1 MEWLWDI
8 SIWSSLLTLTV
19 LEIVL
24 GIDNIVFLTL
34 LVGKVPEHQRNFAR
48 QFGLLAAMGTRILLL
63 MSVAWLARLVAP
75 LFEVMGHSVSGRDL
89 VLLLGGLFL
98 IYKAVME
105 IHGSLE
111 GGEEIHGPKHMASQ
125 LPLVIAQIA
134 VIDIIFSL
142 DSVITAVGLA
152 DHLWVMIAAI
162 VIAIGVMMIA
172 AKPIGEFVEEHPTV
186 KMLALS
192 FLVLVGVALVAEGTG
207 HEMPKGYLYFAMAFS
222 FLVEMLNLRLRRK
235 VAPVQL
241 HQIYGEINQERQG
254 RQETGS
260 DSVQ

>member
-8 SIWSSLLTLTV
+8 NIWSSLLTLTV

-24 GIDNIVFLTL
+24 GIDNIIFLTL
-34 LVGKVPEHQRNFAR
+34 LVGEVPAHKRGAAR

-63 MSVAWLARLVAP
+63 MSVAWLARLVQP
-75 LFEVMGHSVSGRDL
+75 LFTVLGHPVSGRDL

-98 IYKAVME
+98 IYKAVSE
-105 IHGSLE
+105 IHASLE
-111 GGEEIHGPKHMASQ
+111 GGEEIHSPKYMATM

-152 DHLWVMIAAI
+152 DHLWVMITAI
-162 VIAIGVMMIA
+162 VIAIGIMMFA
-172 AKPIGEFVEEHPTV
+172 ARPIGDFVEKHPTI
-186 KMLALS
+186 KMLALA

-222 FLVEMLNLRLRRK
+222 FMVEMLNLRLRRK
-235 VAPVQL
+235 NAPVHL
-241 HQIYGEINQERQG
+241 HQVYDEISSK
-254 RQETGS
+254 ETTAGK
-260 DSVQ
+260 DQLQ

>member
-24 GIDNIVFLTL
+24 GIDNIIFLTL
-34 LVGKVPEHQRNFAR
+34 LVGKVPPNKRQFAR

-63 MSVAWLARLVAP
+63 MSVAWMARLVKP
-75 LFEVMGHSVSGRDL
+75 LFEILGHPVSGRDL

-98 IYKAVME
+98 IYKAVTE

-111 GGEEIHGPKHMASQ
+111 GGEEIHGPKHLATQ

-134 VIDIIFSL
+134 VIDIVFSL

-152 DHLWVMIAAI
+152 DHLWVMVSAI
-162 VIAIGVMMIA
+162 VIAIGVMMFSA
-172 AKPIGEFVEEHPTV
+172 QAIGDFVEAHPTV
-186 KMLALS
+186 KMLALA

-222 FLVEMLNLRLRRK
+222 LMVEMLNLRLRRK
-235 VAPVQL
+235 TAPVHL
-241 HQIYGEINQERQG
+241 HQIYDEIAQEENTPGGNRPQ
-254 RQETGS
+254 
-260 DSVQ
+260 

>member
-8 SIWSSLLTLTV
+8 GIWSSLLTLTV

-34 LVGKVPEHQRNFAR
+34 LVGKVPETKRTFAR

-63 MSVAWLARLVAP
+63 MSVAWLAKLVAP
-75 LFEVMGHSVSGRDL
+75 LFDVMGHPVSGRDL

-111 GGEEIHGPKHMASQ
+111 GGEEIHGPKQLATQ

-134 VIDIIFSL
+134 IIDIVFSL

-152 DHLWVMIAAI
+152 EHLWVMIAAI
-162 VIAIGVMMIA
+162 VIAIGVMMVA
-172 AKPIGEFVEEHPTV
+172 AKPIGEFVEGHPTI
-186 KMLALS
+186 KMLALA

-222 FLVEMLNLRLRRK
+222 FSVEMLNLRLRRK
-235 VAPVQL
+235 AAPVHL
-241 HQIYGEINQERQG
+241 HRIHEAIGKDTRSSAGNASQK
-254 RQETGS
+254 
-260 DSVQ
+260 

>member
-1 MEWLWDI
+1 MEWMWDI
-8 SIWSSLLTLTV
+8 NVWSSLLTLTV

-34 LVGKVPEHQRNFAR
+34 LVGKLPLHKRGVAR

-63 MSVAWLARLVAP
+63 ISVAWLARLVEP
-75 LFEVMGHSVSGRDL
+75 LFQILDHPVSGRDL

-111 GGEEIHGPKHMASQ
+111 GGEEIQGPKHMAS
-125 LPLVIAQIA
+125 LMPLIIAQIA
-134 VIDIIFSL
+134 VIDIVFSL

-152 DHLWVMIAAI
+152 EHVEVMVAAI
-162 VIAIGVMMIA
+162 VIAIGVMMFA
-172 AKPIGEFVEEHPTV
+172 ARPIGEFVEKHPTV
-186 KMLALS
+186 KMLALA

-222 FLVEMLNLRLRRK
+222 LVVEMLNLRLRRK
-235 VAPVQL
+235 TAPVHL
-241 HQIYGEINQERQG
+241 HQIYDDLVKDGDAFVEKYP
-254 RQETGS
+254 
-260 DSVQ
+260 D

>member
-1 MEWLWDI
+1 MEWIWDI
-8 SIWSSLLTLTV
+8 NIWSSLLTLTI

-34 LVGKVPEHQRNFAR
+34 LVSKVPPKRREFAR
-48 QFGLLAAMGTRILLL
+48 QFGLIAAMGTRIILL
-63 MSVAWLARLVAP
+63 MSVAWLAKLVTP
-75 LFEVMGHSVSGRDL
+75 LFEVVGHAVSGRDM
-89 VLLLGGLFL
+89 VLLSGGLFL

-111 GGEEIHGPKHMASQ
+111 GGEELHGPKHLATS
-125 LPLVIAQIA
+125 LPIVIAQIA
-134 VIDIIFSL
+134 VIDIVFSL

-152 DHLWVMIAAI
+152 EHLWVMITAI
-162 VIAIGVMMIA
+162 VLAIGVMMFA
-172 AKPIGEFVEEHPTV
+172 AKPIGEFVESHPTV

-235 VAPVQL
+235 TTPVHL
-241 HQIYGEINQERQG
+241 HR
-254 RQETGS
+254 
-260 DSVQ
+260 VQMLSNDKNPDA

>member
-1 MEWLWDI
+1 MFEI
-8 SIWSSLLTLTV
+8 NVWSSLLTLTV

-34 LVGKVPEHQRNFAR
+34 LVSKVPSHQRVYAR
-48 QFGLLAAMGTRILLL
+48 QFGLLAAMVTRILLL
-63 MSVAWLARLVAP
+63 LSVAWLTRLVAP
-75 LFEVMGHSVSGRDL
+75 LFEVMRHPVSGRDM
-89 VLLLGGLFL
+89 VLMAGGLFL

-111 GGEEIHGPKHMASQ
+111 GGEEMHGPKHLATK
-125 LPLVIAQIA
+125 LPIVIAQIA
-134 VIDIIFSL
+134 LIDIVFSL

-152 DHLWVMIAAI
+152 EHLWIMITAI
-162 VIAIGVMMIA
+162 VLAIGVMMVA
-172 AKPIGEFVEEHPTV
+172 AKPIGDFVDQHPTV

-222 FLVEMLNLRLRRK
+222 ITVEMLNLRLRK
-235 VAPVQL
+235 KTAPVHL
-241 HQIYGEINQERQG
+241 YPPRHLPGP
-254 RQETGS
+254 S
-260 DSVQ
+260 DKNT

>member
-1 MEWLWDI
+1 
-8 SIWSSLLTLTV
+8 LLTLTI

-34 LVGKVPEHQRNFAR
+34 LVSKVPPKRREFAR
-48 QFGLLAAMGTRILLL
+48 QFGLIAAMGTRIILL
-63 MSVAWLARLVAP
+63 MSVAWLAKLVTP
-75 LFEVMGHSVSGRDL
+75 LFEVVGHAVSGRDM
-89 VLLLGGLFL
+89 VLLSGGLFL

-111 GGEEIHGPKHMASQ
+111 GGEELHGPKHLATS
-125 LPLVIAQIA
+125 LPIVIAQIA
-134 VIDIIFSL
+134 VIDIVFSL

-152 DHLWVMIAAI
+152 EHLWVMITAI
-162 VIAIGVMMIA
+162 VLAIGVMMFA
-172 AKPIGEFVEEHPTV
+172 AKPIGEFVESHPTV

-235 VAPVQL
+235 TTPVHL
-241 HQIYGEINQERQG
+241 HR
-254 RQETGS
+254 
-260 DSVQ
+260 VQMLSNDKNPDA

>member
-1 MEWLWDI
+1 MELMFDL
-8 SIWSSLLTLTV
+8 SVWSSLLTLTV

-34 LVGKVPEHQRNFAR
+34 LVSKVPENQRAFAR
-48 QFGLLAAMGTRILLL
+48 QFGLLAAMGTRVLLL
-63 MSVAWLARLVAP
+63 ISVAWLARLVAP
-75 LFEVMGHSVSGRDL
+75 LFEIMHHSVSGRDL
-89 VLLLGGLFL
+89 VMLSGGLFL

-111 GGEEIHGPKHMASQ
+111 GGEEIHGPKHLATS
-125 LPLVIAQIA
+125 LPMVIAQIA
-134 VIDIIFSL
+134 VIDIVFSL

-152 DHLWVMIAAI
+152 EHLWVMITAI
-162 VIAIGVMMIA
+162 VLAIGVMMVA
-172 AKPIGEFVEEHPTV
+172 AKPIGDFVDQHPTV

-222 FLVEMLNLRLRRK
+222 FIVEMLNLRLRK
-235 VAPVQL
+235 KTVPVHLHPQMQL
-241 HQIYGEINQERQG
+241 SNDKE
-254 RQETGS
+254 
-260 DSVQ
+260 